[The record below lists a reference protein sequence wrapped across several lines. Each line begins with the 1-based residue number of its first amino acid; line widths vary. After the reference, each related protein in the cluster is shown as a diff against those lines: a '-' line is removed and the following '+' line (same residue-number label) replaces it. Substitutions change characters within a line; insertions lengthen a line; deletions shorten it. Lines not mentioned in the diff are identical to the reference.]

1 MPPKPTSALV
11 AVILGSKSDLDYGE
25 ETMKALD
32 EMNVAAELRILSAH
46 RSPEAARDFAQSAAT
61 RGVQVI
67 IALAG
72 AAAHLPG
79 VMASWTHL
87 PIIGVPLPTSELR
100 GVDSLHAIVQMPG
113 GIPVASMAI
122 GKAGARN
129 AAIFAAQ
136 IIALHDITLSQALQ
150 RNRAALAAKVLA
162 DSAEATQT

>member
-11 AVILGSKSDLDYGE
+11 AVILGSKSDLDYGK

-32 EMNVAAELRILSAH
+32 ELSVAAELRILSAH
-46 RSPEAARDFAQSAAT
+46 RSPDASRDFAKSAAT
-61 RGVQVI
+61 RGIQVI

-129 AAIFAAQ
+129 AGIFAAQ
-136 IIALHDITLSQALQ
+136 IIALHDMNLLQALQ
-150 RNRAALAAKVLA
+150 RNRADLAAKVLA
-162 DSAEATQT
+162 DSAEATKT

>member
-1 MPPKPTSALV
+1 MAGSNTSPPV
-11 AVILGSKSDLDYGE
+11 AVILGSKSDLDYGN
-25 ETMKALD
+25 ETMSTLGD
-32 EMNVAAELRILSAH
+32 LGVSAELRILSAH
-46 RSPEAARDFAQSAAT
+46 RSPDAAREFARNAEKNGT
-61 RGVQVI
+61 RIV

-79 VMASWTHL
+79 VVASWTEL
-87 PIIGVPLPTSELR
+87 PVVGVPLPTSELR

-136 IIALHDITLSQALQ
+136 ILALNDDGLAETL
-150 RNRAALAAKVLA
+150 RRHRANLAAKVLA
-162 DSAEATQT
+162 DSDEVANK